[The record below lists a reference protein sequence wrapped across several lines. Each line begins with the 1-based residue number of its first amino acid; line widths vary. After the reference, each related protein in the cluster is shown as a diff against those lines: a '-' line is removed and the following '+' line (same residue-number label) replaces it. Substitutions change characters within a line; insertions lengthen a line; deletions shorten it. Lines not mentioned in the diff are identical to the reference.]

1 MITAVIAVHILVSFV
16 LIGSVLLQVGKGAS
30 IGSAFGGAG
39 NQTLFGSGGPTSL
52 LTKVTAACAVIFM
65 ATSLYLTITSG
76 QKRRSS
82 IMRGLPAITVPA
94 TETTEGEAPPA
105 TDEAVV
111 EAPAVEPGPA
121 ARKAPAVEAPPPV
134 KAEEGPGNGTQ

>member
-1 MITAVIAVHILVSFV
+1 MV
-16 LIGSVLLQVGKGAS
+16 LIVSVLLQVGKGAS

-39 NQTLFGSGGPTSL
+39 SQTLFGSSGPASL
-52 LTKVTAACAVIFM
+52 LTKVTAACAIIFM

-94 TETTEGEAPPA
+94 TETTEPGAPPA
-105 TDEAVV
+105 PDEAGAEAPVV
-111 EAPAVEPGPA
+111 EPGQAKAPGPA
-121 ARKAPAVEAPPPV
+121 ARKAPAVKEPAPV
-134 KAEEGPGNGTQ
+134 KAEEGPGSETKQ

>member
-1 MITAVIAVHILVSFV
+1 MITAVIAVHILVSMV
-16 LIGSVLLQVGKGAS
+16 LIVSVLLQVGKGAS

-39 NQTLFGSGGPTSL
+39 SQTLFGSGGPASL
-52 LTKVTAACAVIFM
+52 LTKVTAACAIIFM

-94 TETTEGEAPPA
+94 TEPTEPVAPTGPDEVEAEAPG
-105 TDEAVV
+105 
-111 EAPAVEPGPA
+111 VEPSEA
-121 ARKAPAVEAPPPV
+121 KAPVPAPV
-134 KAEEGPGNGTQ
+134 KAEEGPGNGTKQ